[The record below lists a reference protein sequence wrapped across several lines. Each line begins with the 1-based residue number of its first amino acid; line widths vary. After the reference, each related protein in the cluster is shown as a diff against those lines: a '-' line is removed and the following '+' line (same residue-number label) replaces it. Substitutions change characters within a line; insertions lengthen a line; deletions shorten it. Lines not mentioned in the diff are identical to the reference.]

1 MVNFNFTIN
10 FLSEPIDPVHGTYL
24 VQLKSGENAVS
35 TKLIR

>member
-10 FLSEPIDPVHGTYL
+10 FLSEPIDLVHGTYL
-24 VQLKSGENAVS
+24 VKSGENIVS